1 MVWTTVKTVFTTIA
15 FIQVDIKFFTHL
27 TFPLNGESPF
37 DIQYWYV
44 SLYAP
49 TMLSLL
55 QLNNRCVLMLYMK
68 KIDWLSLDGKSLRV
82 FLTVM
87 EVGTI
92 TGAADKLGITQ
103 SAVSHTVEKLRAIV
117 GDPLFI
123 RAGRT
128 IIPTSYAQQMA
139 EKVERVLGDLRGL
152 VQTSSFSPAES
163 EIDLVVA
170 ANDFQS
176 SLLMPRF
183 YEQVKEKLKRFT
195 LKVVSPQ
202 LPKAELLR
210 EKKCALAIAAFSPD
224 AADIMQ
230 KQLFTI
236 NTVVFYDPVVRDGP
250 KDIGDYL
257 DSGHIGL
264 SFLQNFKGGV
274 DDFLGTQGQRR
285 RVEIFVPNFS
295 SIANYLR
302 GTDMLATLPSLMR
315 LTEMRDFAF
324 SPLPFQFVAGKMNMI
339 WHQSYQEDG
348 QHKWLRKEMIEVVNS
363 IPGKYST

>member
-1 MVWTTVKTVFTTIA
+1 MQT
-15 FIQVDIKFFTHL
+15 
-27 TFPLNGESPF
+27 
-37 DIQYWYV
+37 
-44 SLYAP
+44 
-49 TMLSLL
+49 LL
-55 QLNNRCVLMLYMK
+55 HLNNRCVLMLYMK

-82 FLTVM
+82 FLTVI

-103 SAVSHTVEKLRAIV
+103 SAVSHTVEKLREII

-128 IIPTSYAQQMA
+128 ITPTTYAEQMVG
-139 EKVERVLGDLRGL
+139 KVESILGELKGL

-163 EIDLVVA
+163 EIDLVIA

-183 YEQVKEKLKRFT
+183 YEQVKGKLKRFT
-195 LKVVSPQ
+195 LKVISPQ
-202 LPKAELLR
+202 LPTVGLLR

-230 KQLFTI
+230 KHLFTI
-236 NTVVFYDPVVRDGP
+236 NTVVFYDPYVRDAP
-250 KDIGDYL
+250 KDIENYL

-274 DDFLGTQGQRR
+274 DDFLGTHGQCR

-295 SIANYLR
+295 SIASYLR
-302 GTDMLATLPSLMR
+302 GTDMLATLPSLME
-315 LTEMRDFAF
+315 LTDMKDFAS
-324 SPLPFQFVAGKMNMI
+324 SPLPFQFSAGKMNMI
-339 WHQSYQEDG
+339 WHQSYQEDV
-348 QHKWLRKEMIEVVNS
+348 QHKWLRKEMLKVVNS
-363 IPGKYST
+363 IPA